1 MIDLKDYIIEE
12 LLTESK
18 DPEVKAFIRDYV
30 TTDKKVRGQNKK
42 IKKWPDG
49 KQGIHPIEGKIA
61 LLLNEMYKANEK
73 IELPENISIDSIK
86 ESVEEICICPCQVVG
101 NELKELDAF
110 IDKYLPNLKE
120 IHIFPNARLLDDK
133 ADPKYDVETAD
144 LADIEK
150 FINEH
155 KKYQISIMIVLSKD
169 SKNEDAVI
177 ETIEAM
183 KKKYKNAKI
192 SWSAW

>member
-1 MIDLKDYIIEE
+1 MVNLVDF
-12 LLTESK
+12 LTEGK
-18 DPEVKAFIRDYV
+18 DPEVKAFIHDYV
-30 TTDKKVRGQNKK
+30 ITDKKAIGQNKK

-49 KQGIHPIEGKIA
+49 KEGIHPIEGNIA
-61 LLLNEMYKANEK
+61 LSLNEMYKDNKK

-86 ESVEEICICPCQVVG
+86 ESVEQILICPCQVVG
-101 NELKELDAF
+101 NELKELDTF
-110 IDKYLPNLKE
+110 IDKYLPKLKE
-120 IHIFPNARLLDDK
+120 IRIYPNAMLLDNK

-155 KKYQISIMIVLSKD
+155 KKYQISVMIVLSRD
-169 SKNEDAVI
+169 SKNKDAVI

>member
-1 MIDLKDYIIEE
+1 MVNLVDF
-12 LLTESK
+12 LTEGI
-18 DPEVKAFIRDYV
+18 DPEVKAFIHDYV
-30 TTDKKVRGQNKK
+30 ITDEKGIRQNKK

-49 KQGIHPIEGKIA
+49 KKGIHPIEGNIA
-61 LLLNEMYKANEK
+61 LSLNEMYKDNKK
-73 IELPENISIDSIK
+73 IELPKNISIDSIK
-86 ESVEEICICPCQVVG
+86 ESVEEILICPCQVVG
-101 NELKELDAF
+101 NELKELDTF
-110 IDKYLPNLKE
+110 IDKYLPKLKE
-120 IHIFPNARLLDDK
+120 IRIYPNVMLLDDK

-155 KKYQISIMIVLSKD
+155 KKYQISVMIVLSRD
-169 SKNEDAVI
+169 SKNKDEVI

-192 SWSAW
+192 SWSA